1 MIAALAFAAA
11 LALQSAKPAPPAHVT
26 PAQIETSLHKC
37 LAFLRDDRNQD
48 GSWGSARNG
57 TYFDF
62 WSNPETQRSWRVGTT
77 ALGCMA
83 FLESGAAEDVAGVL
97 KPSIDALL
105 ANTDLARPS
114 DWDMDNVWGYVYGLQ
129 ALSRVMLDAR
139 FSDSALT
146 PRMRATGERWLAK
159 LLGYQ
164 TPLGGWSYYA
174 RSDAAMRPNWT
185 TSFTTAATVLALLD
199 ARRAGFEVPQKSL
212 DAALAVIA
220 HARLPSGAY
229 TYNVEPITEP
239 GSLEGINQVGGSLG
253 RIQVCNL
260 ALFRGK
266 PGSLQAS
273 DLERGLDLFFSEH
286 RFLECARTRPIP
298 HEAYYRN
305 AGYFY
310 YFGHYYAA
318 CLLQELP
325 LAQRRAAAQKLA
337 DIVVGTQESDGSMWD
352 YYMHSYPRPYSTA
365 YGVMVLS
372 RCLAALNESPPH

>member
-1 MIAALAFAAA
+1 MLDPRFA
-11 LALQSAKPAPPAHVT
+11 
-26 PAQIETSLHKC
+26 
-37 LAFLRDDRNQD
+37 
-48 GSWGSARNG
+48 GSA
-57 TYFDF
+57 
-62 WSNPETQRSWRVGTT
+62 
-77 ALGCMA
+77 
-83 FLESGAAEDVAGVL
+83 LE
-97 KPSIDALL
+97 
-105 ANTDLARPS
+105 
-114 DWDMDNVWGYVYGLQ
+114 
-129 ALSRVMLDAR
+129 
-139 FSDSALT
+139 

-164 TPLGGWSYYA
+164 TPIGGWSYYA
-174 RSDAAMRPNWT
+174 MEDAAMRPSWT

-199 ARRAGFEVPQKSL
+199 ARRAKFEVPQKSL
-212 DAALAVIA
+212 DAALAAIA
-220 HARLPSGAY
+220 HARLPSQAY
-229 TYNVEPITEP
+229 TYTITGVSEP
-239 GSLEGINQVGGSLG
+239 GPLEGIDQVGGSLG

-266 PGSLQAS
+266 PGSLQVA

-298 HEAYYRN
+298 HEAYYHN

-318 CLLQELP
+318 CILQELP
-325 LAQRRAAAQKLA
+325 LAQRRLAAQRLA

-372 RCLAALNESPPH
+372 RCLAALSETPPH